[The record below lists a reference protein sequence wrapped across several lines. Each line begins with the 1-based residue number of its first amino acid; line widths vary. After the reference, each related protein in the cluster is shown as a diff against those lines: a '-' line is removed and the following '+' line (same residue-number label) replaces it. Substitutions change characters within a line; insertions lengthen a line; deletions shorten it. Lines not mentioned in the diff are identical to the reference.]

1 MGSGQVVNREEHE
14 NEANTS
20 ACRVVAF
27 GENGDCAGYAFAGG
41 GGSSDKR
48 FFPIRQWNFLTR
60 AA

>member
-1 MGSGQVVNREEHE
+1 MKRMGSGQVVNREEHE

-48 FFPIRQWNFLTR
+48 FFPIRQ
-60 AA
+60 